1 MKKKNAFQL
10 LLIITFLLVSAAFGY
25 LIVKEAL
32 LIGKQTVEID
42 SIEALIEEQQVLLQR
57 MKDAEARSEELE
69 VHLATLQK
77 MIPEDPE
84 QNRFLIWIQQVSSD
98 ASLKLS
104 DVSFSE
110 HTIEEGYVEMPVQ
123 LSLQGN
129 YKNMLKFLSNLMYG
143 ERLVRVDDID
153 LSESGGNLSVDIK
166 INLFYK
172 STDKALTTTAEG

>member
-10 LLIITFLLVSAAFGY
+10 LLIIAFLLVSAAFGY

-32 LIGKQTVEID
+32 LIGKQTVEIYG
-42 SIEALIEEQQVLLQR
+42 IEALIEEQQVLLQR
-57 MKDAEARSEELE
+57 MKDAEVLSEELE
-69 VHLATLQK
+69 AHLITLQK
-77 MIPEDPE
+77 LIPEEPE

-104 DVSFSE
+104 DVTFSE
-110 HTIEEGYVEMPVQ
+110 HTIEDGYVVMPVQ

-129 YKNMLKFLSNLMYG
+129 YKNVLKLLTSLMYG

-153 LSESGGNLSVDIK
+153 LTNSEGSLSVDIK

-172 STDKALTTTAEG
+172 STDKALETTTEG